1 MLKTISSSRANVH
14 GITTLMPSGIVATQK
29 ASAYIQNNFTPE
41 AANASPGVIAESALS
56 LLVSG
61 VLTDNPDTTLALN
74 YLALVANRLYGR
86 SNLHLTPLLSLL
98 FFEKSPTDRLYHVVI
113 QIASGNFIYLSLQM
127 ILPFVRS

>member
-61 VLTDNPDTTLALN
+61 VLTDDPDRTLALN
-74 YLALVANRLYGR
+74 DLAFLANRLHGR
-86 SNLHLTPLLSLL
+86 SH
-98 FFEKSPTDRLYHVVI
+98 FHDVFSP
-113 QIASGNFIYLSLQM
+113 S
-127 ILPFVRS
+127 

>member
-14 GITTLMPSGIVATQK
+14 GITTFVPSGTVVTQK
-29 ASAYIQNNFTPE
+29 ASAYIQNNITP
-41 AANASPGVIAESALS
+41 AANDALPGVIAESALS

-74 YLALVANRLYGR
+74 NLALIANRLYGR
-86 SNLHLTPLLSLL
+86 SNLHLTPLLSIYFLKKVQQIDYITL
-98 FFEKSPTDRLYHVVI
+98 YFKLQAEFF
-113 QIASGNFIYLSLQM
+113 YLSLQM